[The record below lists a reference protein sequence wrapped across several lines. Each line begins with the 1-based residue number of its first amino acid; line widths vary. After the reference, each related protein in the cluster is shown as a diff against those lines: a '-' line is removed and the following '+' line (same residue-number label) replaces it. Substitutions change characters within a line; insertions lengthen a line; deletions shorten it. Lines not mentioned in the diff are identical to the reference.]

1 MKRKS
6 AQHAPDPSGATPAA
20 KPKTGCPCPDAEH
33 RAHRAFALSVLFS
46 LIVFFILLITSAIIV
61 LVSVILMQTGTL
73 NLAKVSRQEPFV
85 PFALLLL
92 ISVIVG
98 TVVSLVISRVP
109 LRPVRRVIDAINRLA
124 AGDFSARLSL
134 NATPTFRELTE
145 SFNRMAEELG
155 SIELLRTDFINNFSH
170 EFKTPIVSIKGFAEE
185 LKHDDLSREQRD
197 EYLDII
203 IAESSRLASLATN
216 VLNLS
221 KIEQQVILTDRRNF
235 DLTEQVRRCVLL
247 FESSWEKKHLTLS
260 VDLEEIVYFG
270 SDELLSQVWLNLI
283 DNAVKFTQQG
293 GAIVIRLSQDAERVR
308 FAISDDGCGIRP
320 DVLERVFDKF
330 YQGDPSR
337 ASGGNGLGLTV
348 AKKIVDLHGGVIACR
363 SLEGVGTE
371 FTVDLPRLAV

>member
-1 MKRKS
+1 M
-6 AQHAPDPSGATPAA
+6 
-20 KPKTGCPCPDAEH
+20 
-33 RAHRAFALSVLFS
+33 
-46 LIVFFILLITSAIIV
+46 
-61 LVSVILMQTGTL
+61 
-73 NLAKVSRQEPFV
+73 
-85 PFALLLL
+85 
-92 ISVIVG
+92 IVG

-134 NATPTFRELTE
+134 NAPPTFSELTE

-185 LKHDDLSREQRD
+185 LKHDDLTREQRD

-221 KIEQQVILTDRRNF
+221 KVEQQVILTDRRNF
-235 DLTEQVRRCVLL
+235 DLTEQLRRCVLL
-247 FESSWEKKHLTLS
+247 FENNWERKHLSLT
-260 VDLEEIVYFG
+260 VEFDEITYYG

-283 DNAVKFTQQG
+283 DNAVKFTPQG
-293 GAIVIRLSQDAERVR
+293 GAIVIRLHQDAEHVR
-308 FAISDDGCGIRP
+308 FAITDDGCGIRP
-320 DVLERVFDKF
+320 DALGRVFDKF

-337 ASGGNGLGLTV
+337 TSGGNGLGLTV
-348 AKKIVDLHGGVIACR
+348 AKKNRGAPRRPYPTAAARKGAGNGVYGR
-363 SLEGVGTE
+363 SAKVG
-371 FTVDLPRLAV
+371 RLARDTM

>member
-1 MKRKS
+1 MKRKLRREN
-6 AQHAPDPSGATPAA
+6 AGASGAAETE
-20 KPKTGCPCPDAEH
+20 PKRSCFCPDAEH
-33 RAHRAFALSVLFS
+33 RARRPLALPILFS
-46 LIVFFILLITSAIIV
+46 TIVFLILLITSAIIV
-61 LVSVILMQTGTL
+61 LVSVILLQTGTL
-73 NLAKVSRQEPFV
+73 NLAKVSRHDPFV

-134 NATPTFRELTE
+134 NVTPTFRELTE

-185 LKHDDLSREQRD
+185 LKHDDLTREQRD

-221 KIEQQVILTDRRNF
+221 KIEKQVILTDRRSF

-247 FESSWEKKHLTLS
+247 FESNWEKKHLSLT
-260 VDLEEIVYFG
+260 VELEEVVYYG

-283 DNAVKFTQQG
+283 DNAVKFTPQG
-293 GAIVIRLSQDAERVR
+293 GAIVIRLAQDAERVR
-308 FAISDDGCGIRP
+308 FTISDDGCGIRA
-320 DVLERVFDKF
+320 DALGRVFDKF

-337 ASGGNGLGLTV
+337 TAGGNGLGLTV
-348 AKKIVDLHGGVIACR
+348 AKKIVELHGGVIACR

-371 FTVDLPRLAV
+371 FAIDLPKAAV